1 MSDKVPVV
9 EEFFAALERGELPTA
24 IDLVADD
31 VDWRSPVTRTHPP
44 EIPWSSIRRSKQ
56 EVAAFFKQLGQ
67 TVKPEGFELIQITAQ
82 DDRVVVEGKNR
93 GTVHNT
99 GRTYEHD
106 WVMIF
111 TVRGNKIARF
121 RHYYDTADLV
131 SSFRGD

>member
-1 MSDKVPVV
+1 MSDKVAVV
-9 EEFFAALERGELPTA
+9 EGFFAALERGELPAA

-31 VDWRSPVTRTHPP
+31 VDWQSPVTRAHPP
-44 EIPWSSIRRSKQ
+44 EISWSSIRRSKQ

-82 DDRVVVEGKNR
+82 DDRGVVEGKNR

-106 WVMIF
+106 WVMLFI
-111 TVRGNKIARF
+111 VQGDKIARF

-131 SSFRGD
+131 GSFRGD